1 MKKYI
6 LLLSLVI
13 TPVNAG
19 VYKWTDDD
27 GNVHFGDRPANPD
40 SATEII
46 IHSDNNTGV
55 TNSSGNNKEREYLL
69 RKIDE
74 EKKAD
79 AEKRQKRYA
88 DEKKRKKRCDYYR
101 SRYQSHIQS
110 SRTYRTSPEGERYYL
125 TNEERAARKK
135 KLSKNVAKYCR

>member
-1 MKKYI
+1 M
-6 LLLSLVI
+6 
-13 TPVNAG
+13 
-19 VYKWTDDD
+19 
-27 GNVHFGDRPANPD
+27 
-40 SATEII
+40 E
-46 IHSDNNTGV
+46 
-55 TNSSGNNKEREYLL
+55 
-69 RKIDE
+69 
-74 EKKAD
+74 D

>member
-27 GNVHFGDRPANPD
+27 GNVQFGDRPANPE

-46 IHSDNNTGV
+46 IRTDNKTGV